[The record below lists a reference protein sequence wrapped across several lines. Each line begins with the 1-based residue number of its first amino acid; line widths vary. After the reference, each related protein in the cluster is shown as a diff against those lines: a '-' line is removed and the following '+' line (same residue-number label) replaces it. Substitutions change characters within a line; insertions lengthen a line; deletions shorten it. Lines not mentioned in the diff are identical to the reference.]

1 MPLCCLDR
9 LTPRYLVSRSLSLA
23 IKFPDLSVLVSK
35 CLIFSIYLF
44 SFVYTVQGWV
54 RYWQQRW
61 GIVLWYWM
69 VLWARW
75 SSLTTSQKS
84 SSEVSL
90 HPSISPSCFDFVSVH
105 GFISFLSG
113 LLPIQVKSSRI
124 IPRVSKATM
133 IYSVSLNLMSS
144 MRYTRYVLKM
154 GTCSAHALL
163 LIDAYIVTIWPHS
176 LPVNVLFVS
185 TSLLIVSFSLEIL
198 WSRSWFCRNQHLQ
211 WNQCIPGWLWDRA
224 SGEGLSLTH
233 SLSQMQS
240 QFLQL

>member
-1 MPLCCLDR
+1 
-9 LTPRYLVSRSLSLA
+9 
-23 IKFPDLSVLVSK
+23 
-35 CLIFSIYLF
+35 
-44 SFVYTVQGWV
+44 
-54 RYWQQRW
+54 
-61 GIVLWYWM
+61 M

-105 GFISFLSG
+105 SFISFLSG

-176 LPVNVLFVS
+176 LLVNVLFVS

-211 WNQCIPGWLWDRA
+211 WNQCIPEWLWDRA

-233 SLSQMQS
+233 SLSLKCNLNFYS
-240 QFLQL
+240 CN

>member
-1 MPLCCLDR
+1 
-9 LTPRYLVSRSLSLA
+9 
-23 IKFPDLSVLVSK
+23 
-35 CLIFSIYLF
+35 
-44 SFVYTVQGWV
+44 
-54 RYWQQRW
+54 
-61 GIVLWYWM
+61 M

-75 SSLTTSQKS
+75 FSLTTSQKS

-211 WNQCIPGWLWDRA
+211 LNQCIPGWLWDRA
-224 SGEGLSLTH
+224 SGEGLSLT
-233 SLSQMQS
+233 LSQMQS
-240 QFLQL
+240 LFLQLWLISYSYTHTHTHTHTPCAGIQDQQSCCLHC

>member
-1 MPLCCLDR
+1 
-9 LTPRYLVSRSLSLA
+9 
-23 IKFPDLSVLVSK
+23 
-35 CLIFSIYLF
+35 
-44 SFVYTVQGWV
+44 
-54 RYWQQRW
+54 
-61 GIVLWYWM
+61 M

-105 GFISFLSG
+105 SFISFLSG

-144 MRYTRYVLKM
+144 MRYTTRYVSQKM

-224 SGEGLSLTH
+224 SGEGLSLSLRSLFTPQFLPL
-233 SLSQMQS
+233 SLSNAISISSVVINLLLTHTHRQHWSTLSHYNMSSWDTQGM
-240 QFLQL
+240 FPKKWAHGMHMLYF

>member
-1 MPLCCLDR
+1 
-9 LTPRYLVSRSLSLA
+9 
-23 IKFPDLSVLVSK
+23 
-35 CLIFSIYLF
+35 
-44 SFVYTVQGWV
+44 
-54 RYWQQRW
+54 
-61 GIVLWYWM
+61 M

-105 GFISFLSG
+105 SSYLFCLVFSRYRWRVQGSSQESQRQQWSTLSHSTSCHLWDTQG
-113 LLPIQVKSSRI
+113 
-124 IPRVSKATM
+124 M
-133 IYSVSLNLMSS
+133 FE
-144 MRYTRYVLKM
+144 KM

-233 SLSQMQS
+233 SLSLTLKCNLN
-240 QFLQL
+240 FLSCN

>member
-35 CLIFSIYLF
+35 CLIFLFTLF

-105 GFISFLSG
+105 SFISFLSG

-144 MRYTRYVLKM
+144 MRYTRYVLKNGHM
-154 GTCSAHALL
+154 FCTCSTSNWCLYCDNL
-163 LIDAYIVTIWPHS
+163 TTLIA
-176 LPVNVLFVS
+176 
-185 TSLLIVSFSLEIL
+185 
-198 WSRSWFCRNQHLQ
+198 C
-211 WNQCIPGWLWDRA
+211 
-224 SGEGLSLTH
+224 
-233 SLSQMQS
+233 
-240 QFLQL
+240 